1 MEVGCTEIARTLQ
14 ISFFAAVMC
23 AALSPRASADE
34 WNKKTIVTISD
45 SLEVPGQILPSGTYV
60 FKLADN
66 PSYRHIVQIWTEDET
81 HLITTFFAIPI
92 YRDEVSDDT
101 YFQLDE
107 RPGDSPMAIRAW
119 FYPGEHYGN
128 EFPYPRSE
136 FRNYSASLN
145 TTH

>member
-1 MEVGCTEIARTLQ
+1 MKIARTLQ
-14 ISFFAAVMC
+14 ISFFAAVLC
-23 AALSPRASADE
+23 AALSPRARADE

-45 SLEVPGQILPSGTYV
+45 SLEVPGQILPPGTYV

-66 PSYRHIVQIWTEDET
+66 PSYRHIVQIWTGDET

-92 YRDEVSDDT
+92 YRDEVSDDA

-107 RPGDSPMAIRAW
+107 RPGDSPLAIRAW

-128 EFPYPRSE
+128 EFSYPRSE
-136 FRNYSASLN
+136 FRAYSASLN
-145 TTH
+145 NTR